1 MIKDTS
7 TLRLGPLP
15 RAEFVKLTV
24 AIPADVK
31 ASLDR
36 YADLHSQIHGEK
48 VDAAALIP
56 HMLAAFMAR
65 DRGFK
70 SLALKS
76 VGPRRAAPRGG
87 NQGAQA
93 EDGRGDGLNNALKI

>member
-1 MIKDTS
+1 MSKDTD

-15 RAEFVKLTV
+15 RTEFVKLTL
-24 AIPADVK
+24 ALPADIK

-36 YADLHSQIHGEK
+36 YADLHSQLHGEE

-56 HMLAAFMAR
+56 YMLAAFMAR

-70 SLALKS
+70 SLTSKNAKPNRP
-76 VGPRRAAPRGG
+76 VPQGR
-87 NQGAQA
+87 QGASQV
-93 EDGRGDGLNNALKI
+93 EGDR

>member
-1 MIKDTS
+1 MTKGVS

-15 RAEFVKLTV
+15 RTEFVKLTIAV
-24 AIPADVK
+24 PVDVK

-36 YADLHSQIHGEK
+36 YADLHSQLHGEK

-56 HMLAAFMAR
+56 HMLTAFIAR

-70 SLALKS
+70 SLTSKNMK
-76 VGPRRAAPRGG
+76 PNRPMP
-87 NQGAQA
+87 
-93 EDGRGDGLNNALKI
+93 

>member
-1 MIKDTS
+1 MTKGIS

-15 RAEFVKLTV
+15 RTEFAKLTIAV
-24 AIPADVK
+24 PINVK

-36 YADLHSQIHGEK
+36 YAVLHSQLHGEK

-56 HMLAAFMAR
+56 HMLAAFIEH

-70 SLALKS
+70 SLTSKNLKS
-76 VGPRRAAPRGG
+76 NRP
-87 NQGAQA
+87 
-93 EDGRGDGLNNALKI
+93 